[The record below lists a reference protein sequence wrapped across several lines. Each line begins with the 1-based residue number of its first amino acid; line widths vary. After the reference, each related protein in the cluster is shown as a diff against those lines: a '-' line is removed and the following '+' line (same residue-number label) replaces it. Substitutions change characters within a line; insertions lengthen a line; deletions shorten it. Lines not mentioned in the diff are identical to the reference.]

1 MSQSNLH
8 LLDLPNELLFI
19 ILNKFGNVNALYSLL
34 GRINERFDCLLQD
47 NVFTK
52 TLHLIK
58 ISSTYDYI
66 SSLDDSILSRFCS
79 DILPKIHHNVKHL
92 TLESKSMK
100 RILLCGNY
108 SNLVSLKVFH
118 FTQDIAFFY
127 FTDQSI
133 FRHIFKDQI
142 IELTLL
148 VDDDLC
154 RGRSLKDYTVNVY
167 VPILTFFKRLKHLSI
182 SIPYFYGDYPSLS
195 ICNLSSTMFSSSIL
209 TKLSIDV
216 YSFDDCRCLLDGRLK
231 QLTILIVRIYQ
242 INYHSSIIH
251 MIDDNLPHLKC
262 FSLICYEKTDAY
274 DNRVLPLLHRMTY
287 LEKLTLYLRLHGR
300 NIFVDGT
307 HLHREILMH
316 MSQLHAFIFYIST
329 EIEINDSIDRLSDN
343 DIQQTFTNIGYYR
356 IACAVNYYRKSK
368 AICHIF
374 SLPFIFDRLIK
385 ICSHFP
391 AVIYEHVTELTI
403 LDDILFNYEFIV
415 RIRKAFPSLDDLTII
430 ILQPPSDEFGQDEL
444 RENQSSAIMKYLHLS
459 GLTTLYRSDDYLRE
473 NFTRDTT

>member
-19 ILNKFGNVNALYSLL
+19 ILNKFGNFNALYSLF
-34 GRINERFDCLLQD
+34 GHINERFDSLLQD

-52 TLHLIK
+52 TLHLINK

-66 SSLDDSILSRFCS
+66 SSLDDSKLNRFCS

-108 SNLVSLKVFH
+108 SNLVSLKLFH
-118 FTQDIAFFY
+118 FTQDIALFY
-127 FTDQSI
+127 FTGKYSLKIENSRYNKHTLSNYTLDPSI

-148 VDDDLC
+148 VYDDLC
-154 RGRSLKDYTVNVY
+154 RGRSLKDYSVNVY

-182 SIPYFYGDYPSLS
+182 SIPYFYGDYPCLS

-216 YSFDDCRCLLDGRLK
+216 HSFDDCLCLLDGRLK

-251 MIDDNLPHLKC
+251 TIV
-262 FSLICYEKTDAY
+262 SLD
-274 DNRVLPLLHRMTY
+274 
-287 LEKLTLYLRLHGR
+287 LR
-300 NIFVDGT
+300 
-307 HLHREILMH
+307 
-316 MSQLHAFIFYIST
+316 
-329 EIEINDSIDRLSDN
+329 
-343 DIQQTFTNIGYYR
+343 
-356 IACAVNYYRKSK
+356 
-368 AICHIF
+368 
-374 SLPFIFDRLIK
+374 
-385 ICSHFP
+385 
-391 AVIYEHVTELTI
+391 
-403 LDDILFNYEFIV
+403 ILFNRASHIDH
-415 RIRKAFPSLDDLTII
+415 I
-430 ILQPPSDEFGQDEL
+430 
-444 RENQSSAIMKYLHLS
+444 
-459 GLTTLYRSDDYLRE
+459 
-473 NFTRDTT
+473 